1 MKKILYTIFVSFIAF
16 FAMPTFT
23 AQAQGNLQ
31 FNRVISVSLALNPN
45 QSITLITVPT
55 GKVWKIEAIEAVTSG
70 QTNYLYE
77 INGQVFPISNSYS
90 SKINNSL
97 WLKAGDTFRVM
108 NNPTGGS
115 SVPFYYSI
123 LEFNI
128 VP

>member
-31 FNRVISVSLALNPN
+31 FNRVISESINLNPS
-45 QSITLITVPT
+45 QSSTLITVPA
-55 GKVWKIEAIEAVTSG
+55 GKVWKIEAVEANHSGSASCKYEISG
-70 QTNYLYE
+70 QQFL
-77 INGQVFPISNSYS
+77 ISNGYPTQ
-90 SKINNSL
+90 INHGL
-97 WLKAGDTFRVM
+97 WLKAGDTFRVS
-108 NNPTGGS
+108 NGPTGGNNI
-115 SVPFYYSI
+115 PYYYSI